1 MDKYLSTAPAGTS
14 KSIKQSNRHRCNS
27 SAHMPA
33 FRVIYCGIALLLL
46 ISGASTKVLAQL
58 KIGGDTTGKIDY
70 ANPKEYIIAEINVTG
85 AEHMDQNVLKLI
97 SGLSVGDKLEVP
109 GDKITDAIKNIWKQG
124 LFEDVKIYATKIEGD
139 KIYLEIEVSERPRL
153 SKFTFRGLTKG
164 EANDIRDKIKLTK
177 GKVVTDYLLA
187 DIKEKINDYFH
198 GDGYSDAT
206 VNITEKPDSSLPN
219 SVVLYIN
226 VKRGAKIKI
235 QDIIFHGNTVLT
247 AAQLRRAMKETKEK
261 RLYNIFHSS
270 KLIPDDYRDDK
281 QKIIAKYNAKGY
293 RDAKI
298 VKDTIYKNPV
308 VPNRINIEITLSEGS
323 KYYFGNISWIG
334 NAKYSAKVLSNI
346 LGIKKGDV
354 YNSELLN
361 QRLTLNP
368 TGIDVSSLYMDNGYL
383 FFQVTP
389 VEVDVHNDTIDLEIH
404 VTEGSQA
411 RVNNVTVTGN
421 DKTNDKIIYRQIRT
435 QPGDLFRRSDVMRTE
450 RELAQLGYFDPEKMN
465 VVPTPNPENG
475 TVDIAYMVTEKSN
488 DQISLSGGW
497 GGGFGLIG
505 TLGLTLNNFSVANCF
520 QKGAW
525 RPLPTGD
532 GQVISVQFQSNG
544 LPYQAL
550 NLSFTQPWVGGK
562 HPNSLSVSGYSTT
575 ESNGLPFGDAGREF
589 INIKQLSVGF
599 GVPLK
604 FPDDYFMLTQSIN
617 FQYYTVYNYGI
628 LFPLFANGDAKS
640 ISYKITL
647 MRNSVDRPI
656 FETSGSNLK
665 ISAELT
671 PPWSQ
676 LGHALF
682 AKSDNYTNLS
692 PNQKYGWLEFQ
703 KYKFTDA
710 WFTKITNFK
719 DHQDHKAHNLVLYT
733 KVGFGIMGYYN
744 PTIADCPF
752 NRFYMGGGGLTG
764 YSILDGREIIALRG
778 YDDASLSPLDGA
790 VSCVKYT
797 MEMRYPISLNDQATV
812 WVLAFLDAGNS
823 WAGVRQFNPFSLYRA
838 VGPGVRVSLPMFG
851 LLGFDY
857 GFRLDN
863 VPGNLAMP
871 RGQFVFTIGK
881 DLGEL

>member
-1 MDKYLSTAPAGTS
+1 MNAFFSRRFNSGSQWLVNLPKLPLHFNIPFFVFLIIFTGTS
-14 KSIKQSNRHRCNS
+14 YQS
-27 SAHMPA
+27 
-33 FRVIYCGIALLLL
+33 
-46 ISGASTKVLAQL
+46 KAQI
-58 KIGGDTTGKIDY
+58 KIGGDTATKIDY
-70 ANPKEYIIAEINVTG
+70 ANPKEYIIGEITVTG
-85 AEHMDQNVLKLI
+85 AEHMDKNVLTLI
-97 SGLSVGDKLEVP
+97 SGLSVGDKVTVP

-124 LFEDVKIYATKIEGD
+124 LFEDVKIYATKIEND
-139 KIYLEIEVSERPRL
+139 KIYLDIDVTERPRL

-164 EANDIRDKIKLTK
+164 EASDIRDKIKLVR

-187 DIKEKINDYFH
+187 DIKEEIRDYFIS
-198 GDGYSDAT
+198 DGYSDAT
-206 VNITEKPDSSLPN
+206 VNILEKPDSVLLN
-219 SVVLYIN
+219 SVVLFIN

-247 AAQLRRAMKETKEK
+247 DAQLHRAMKETKEK

-270 KLIPDDYRDDK
+270 KLIMDDYNDDK
-281 QKIIAKYNAKGY
+281 QKIIAKYNSKGY

-308 VPNRINIEITLSEGS
+308 VPNRINIEITISEGN
-323 KYYFGNISWIG
+323 KYYFGNITWIG
-334 NAKYSAKVLSNI
+334 NAKYPSKVLSNI

-354 YNSELLN
+354 YNSQLLN
-361 QRLTLNP
+361 ERLNLNP
-368 TGIDVSSLYMDNGYL
+368 NGVDVSSLYMDNGYL

-389 VEVDVHNDTIDLEIH
+389 VEVDVHHDTIDLEIH
-404 VTEGSQA
+404 ITEGSQA

-450 RELAQLGYFDPEKMN
+450 RELSQLGYFDPEKMN
-465 VVPTPNPENG
+465 VIPTPNPEDG
-475 TVDIAYMVTEKSN
+475 TVDINYIVTEKSN

-497 GGGFGLIG
+497 GGGLGLVG

-544 LPYQAL
+544 LPYQSL

-562 HPNSLSVSGYSTT
+562 HPNSLSVSAYTTT
-575 ESNGLPFGDAGREF
+575 ESNGEPIGSSAIEY

-599 GVPLK
+599 GLPLK
-604 FPDDYFMLTQSIN
+604 FPDDYFMLTQSVN
-617 FQYYTVYNYGI
+617 FQYYTVYNYGA
-628 LFPLFANGDAKS
+628 LFPLFANGNARS
-640 ISYKITL
+640 ISYKIML
-647 MRNSVDRPI
+647 QRNSVDRPI
-656 FETSGSNLK
+656 FETSGSTLK
-665 ISAELT
+665 LSAELT

-682 AKSDNYTNLS
+682 GNSSNYADLP
-692 PNQKYGWLEFQ
+692 PNQKYSWLEFQ

-710 WFTKITNFK
+710 WFTKITNFR

-790 VSCVKYT
+790 VSCAKYT
-797 MEMRYPISLNDQATV
+797 MELRFPISLNDQATV
-812 WVLAFLDAGNS
+812 WVLAFIDAGNS
-823 WAGVRQFNPFSLYRA
+823 WATVNQFNPFSLYRA
-838 VGPGVRVSLPMFG
+838 VGPGVRISLPMFG

-857 GFRLDN
+857 GWRLDN
-863 VPGNLAMP
+863 VPGNLSMA
-871 RGQFVFTIGK
+871 RSQFVFTIGK